1 MLCDTKSEGRDS
13 RGLRPRTIGR
23 IRLIAGMAEL
33 ADAADSK
40 SADRKVVGVR
50 PPLPAPNKIKGLYAN
65 RPLQNERP
73 ICVGG
78 CSDGC
83 SDLAQWLFISA
94 MVCNESQRV
103 TFPDTQSV
111 AEVESESRPRL
122 RAPLRGYKALT
133 PTPEPR
139 QIISTSGECHQR
151 FKGLPRSGRKPSSK

>member
-1 MLCDTKSEGRDS
+1 MQSPATVENL
-13 RGLRPRTIGR
+13 
-23 IRLIAGMAEL
+23 
-33 ADAADSK
+33 DSK

-83 SDLAQWLFISA
+83 SFFTDLAQWLFISA
-94 MVCNESQRV
+94 MVYNESQRV
-103 TFPDTQSV
+103 TFPDAQSV

-122 RAPLRGYKALT
+122 RAPLRGYK
-133 PTPEPR
+133 P
-139 QIISTSGECHQR
+139 
-151 FKGLPRSGRKPSSK
+151 